1 VLTELRVRDLAIIAD
16 VTLPLAPGL
25 NVLTG
30 ETGAGKSMLVDALA
44 LLLGERASADVVRP
58 GAQKTV
64 IEGAFEFAP
73 AALSRLLPPF
83 AALGVEAEDGRLVL
97 KREISGEGR
106 SRAWVNGSPTTVSVL
121 AQLGAL
127 LVDLHGQHETQSLLR
142 PDAQRDMLDAY
153 ADAAVERTAVRDA
166 HERLRELERREADLT
181 ARREDVG
188 RKADYLRHVVEEIE
202 RAAPQ
207 NGEVETLD
215 VEAKRLAHADELGR
229 LSRELE
235 QALDTAGLSRA
246 AKLFGG
252 LTRLDPSVAKWQELL
267 DGAFAHVAELA
278 QAARDYAA
286 AIESDPHRL
295 GAVEQRRDVL
305 FRLTQKYGPT
315 LPDVLATRDRAAR
328 ELELLDTADLDL
340 RNIAEQRETAATDFA
355 RACSALT
362 VKRTQGAAR
371 LAKSVNDLLPAL
383 GMLGGRFAARLVP
396 FAGTDR
402 DSLRAPRSHGAEDVV
417 FEVQLN
423 VGLEARPLA
432 KVASGGEL
440 SRLMLAL
447 KVVLAQHDA
456 VPTLVFDEV
465 DQGIGGEVGG
475 RVGEALATVAQAAA
489 GGRQALVITHLP
501 QIGAYANHHLV
512 VAKGARGGIATSDVQ
527 VVTGEA
533 RTRELARMLGDPDMR
548 TALSHAA
555 ELLRKASASLGARAD
570 TPSPRGRAQRR

>member
-1 VLTELRVRDLAIIAD
+1 VLTELRVRDLAVIAD

-44 LLLGERASADVVRP
+44 LLLGERASSDVVRP

-73 AALSRLLPPF
+73 AALSRLMPPL

-142 PDAQRDMLDAY
+142 PDAQRDMLDAF

-166 HERLRELERREADLT
+166 HERLRELERREEELT
-181 ARREDVG
+181 ARREDVR
-188 RKADYLRHVVEEIE
+188 RKSDYLRHVVDEIE
-202 RAAPQ
+202 RVAPR
-207 NGEVETLD
+207 NGEAETLEL
-215 VEAKRLAHADELGR
+215 EAKRLAHADELGR
-229 LSRELE
+229 LSREIE
-235 QALDTAGLSRA
+235 HALDTAGLARA
-246 AKLFGG
+246 TKLLGG
-252 LTRLDPSVAKWQELL
+252 LTRLDPSVAKWHELL
-267 DGAFAHVAELA
+267 DGAFSHVEELA

-286 AIESDPHRL
+286 AIESDPRRL
-295 GAVEQRRDVL
+295 GVVEERRDVL

-340 RNIAEQRETAATDFA
+340 RNIAELRETAAADFA
-355 RACSALT
+355 RAGSALT
-362 VKRTQGAAR
+362 AKRTNGATR
-371 LAKSVNDLLPAL
+371 LAEAVNELLPAL
-383 GMLGGRFAARLVP
+383 GMQGGRFETNLLP
-396 FAGTDR
+396 LP
-402 DSLRAPRSHGAEDVV
+402 SPRGDGSETVT
-417 FEVQLN
+417 FTVQLN

-447 KVVLAQHDA
+447 KVVLAEHDA

-475 RVGEALATVAQAAA
+475 RVGEALATVARGPA

-501 QIGAYANHHLV
+501 QIAAYAHHHLV

-527 VVTGEA
+527 VVTGDA
-533 RTRELARMLGDPDMR
+533 RSRELARMLGDPDMR

-555 ELLRKASASLGARAD
+555 ELLRKASESFAARSD

>member
-1 VLTELRVRDLAIIAD
+1 VLTELRVRDLAVIAD

-44 LLLGERASADVVRP
+44 LLLGERASSDVVRP
-58 GAQKTV
+58 GAEKAV
-64 IEGAFEFAP
+64 IEGAFEFTS
-73 AALSRLLPPF
+73 AALSRLLPAL
-83 AALGVEAEDGRLVL
+83 AALGVEAEEGRLVL
-97 KREISGEGR
+97 KREVSGEGR
-106 SRAWVNGSPTTVSVL
+106 SRAWVNASPTTVSVL

-142 PDAQRDMLDAY
+142 ADAQRDILDAY

-166 HERLRELERREADLT
+166 HERLRDLERREQELT
-181 ARREDVG
+181 GKREEVS
-188 RKADYLRHVVEEIE
+188 RKADYLRHVVDEIA
-202 RAAPQ
+202 RAAPRP
-207 NGEVETLD
+207 GEVETLET
-215 VEAKRLAHADELGR
+215 EAKRLAHADELGR

-246 AKLFGG
+246 AKLFGS
-252 LTRLDPSVAKWQELL
+252 LTRLDPSVTKWQELL
-267 DGAFAHVAELA
+267 DGAFASIEELA

-286 AIESDPHRL
+286 AIESDPLRL
-295 GAVEQRRDVL
+295 GAVEERRDAL

-315 LPDVLATRDRAAR
+315 VPDVLATRDRAAR

-340 RNIAEQRETAATDFA
+340 RQIAEQRATAAAEFT
-355 RACSALT
+355 RACVALSA
-362 VKRTQGAAR
+362 KRQRGAER
-371 LAKSVNDLLPAL
+371 LADAVNELLPAL
-383 GMLGGRFAARLVP
+383 GMQGGRFAARLVP
-396 FAGTDR
+396 
-402 DSLRAPRSHGAEDVV
+402 LPAPRSQGAEDVV

-423 VGLEARPLA
+423 VGLEARPLG

-465 DQGIGGEVGG
+465 DQGIGGEVGA
-475 RVGEALATVAQAAA
+475 RVGEALARVAEGA

-555 ELLRKASASLGARAD
+555 ELLKKTSAPSATRSD
-570 TPSPRGRAQRR
+570 TPSPRGRARRR

>member
-1 VLTELRVRDLAIIAD
+1 MLTELRVRDLAVIAD

-64 IEGAFEFAP
+64 IEGAFD
-73 AALSRLLPPF
+73 LSDRPTVRQSVQG
-83 AALGVEAEDGRLVL
+83 LGVEVEDGLLVL

-106 SRAWVNGSPTTVSVL
+106 SRAWVNGSPTTVGVL

-142 PDAQRDMLDAY
+142 ADAQRDMLDAY
-153 ADAAVERTAVRDA
+153 ADAPVERTAVRDA
-166 HERLRELERREADLT
+166 HERLRELERREEDLT
-181 ARREDVG
+181 ARREDVR
-188 RKADYLRHVVEEIE
+188 RKADYLRHLVEEIE
-202 RAAPQ
+202 RAAPR

-278 QAARDYAA
+278 QAARDYAV

-315 LPDVLATRDRAAR
+315 LPDVLATRDRAAH

-340 RNIAEQRETAATDFA
+340 RHIVAERGTAAADFA
-355 RACSALT
+355 RACAALT
-362 VKRTQGAAR
+362 AKRKSGGGQLAA
-371 LAKSVNDLLPAL
+371 AVNELLPAL
-383 GMLGGRFAARLVP
+383 GMQGGRFAARLVP
-396 FAGTDR
+396 
-402 DSLRAPRSHGAEDVV
+402 LPAPRSQGAEDVV

-423 VGLEARPLA
+423 VGLDARPLA

-475 RVGEALATVAQAAA
+475 RVGEALATVAQATP

-527 VVTGEA
+527 VVTGET

-555 ELLRKASASLGARAD
+555 ELLRRASVSPAAPAD

>member
-1 VLTELRVRDLAIIAD
+1 MLTELRVRDLAVIAD
-16 VTLPLAPGL
+16 VTLPFSPGL

-44 LLLGERASADVVRP
+44 LLLGERASSDVVRP
-58 GAQKTV
+58 GAEKTV
-64 IEGAFEFAP
+64 IEGAFEFTST
-73 AALSRLLPPF
+73 ALHRLSPSF
-83 AALGVEAEDGRLVL
+83 TALGVEVEDGRLVL
-97 KREISGEGR
+97 KRDISAEGR
-106 SRAWVNGSPTTVSVL
+106 SRAWVNGSPTTVGVL

-153 ADAAVERTAVRDA
+153 ADAALEQTAVRDA
-166 HERLRELERREADLT
+166 HERLHALERREEELT
-181 ARREDVG
+181 ARREDVR
-188 RKADYLRHVVEEIE
+188 RKADYLRHVVDEIA

-207 NGEVETLD
+207 TGEVEALEL
-215 VEAKRLAHADELGR
+215 EAKRLAHADELGR

-246 AKLFGG
+246 SKLFGS
-252 LTRLDPSVAKWQELL
+252 LVRLDPSVAKWQDLL
-267 DGAFAHVAELA
+267 DGAFAHVQELA

-286 AIESDPHRL
+286 AIESDPQRL

-305 FRLTQKYGPT
+305 FRLTQKYGPA

-340 RNIAEQRETAATDFA
+340 RQMAALRETAAADFA
-355 RACSALT
+355 RACAALT
-362 VKRTQGAAR
+362 AKRTQGATH
-371 LAKSVNDLLPAL
+371 LAQAVNELLPAL
-383 GMLGGRFAARLVP
+383 GMQGGRFAVRLVP
-396 FAGTDR
+396 
-402 DSLRAPRSHGAEDVV
+402 LPAPRFHGAEDAV

-465 DQGIGGEVGG
+465 DQGIGGEVGF
-475 RVGEALATVAQAAA
+475 RVGAALATVARAAP

-501 QIGAYANHHLV
+501 QIGAYADHHLV

-533 RTRELARMLGDPDMR
+533 RARELARMLGDPDMR

-555 ELLRKASASLGARAD
+555 ELLRKASASPAAPAD
-570 TPSPRGRAQRR
+570 RPSPRGRAQRR

>member
-1 VLTELRVRDLAIIAD
+1 MLTELRVRDLAVIAD
-16 VTLPLAPGL
+16 VTLSLAPGL

-58 GAQKTV
+58 GASKTV
-64 IEGAFEFAP
+64 IEGAFEFNS
-73 AALSRLLPPF
+73 AALSRLLPPL
-83 AALGVEAEDGRLVL
+83 AALGVEADDGRLVL
-97 KREISGEGR
+97 KREITGEGR
-106 SRAWVNGSPTTVSVL
+106 SRAWVNGSPTTVGIL
-121 AQLGAL
+121 TQLGAL

-142 PDAQRDMLDAY
+142 SDAQRDILDLY
-153 ADAAVERTAVRDA
+153 AAAAVERAAVRDA
-166 HERLRELERREADLT
+166 HARLRELEQREAALLAQRD
-181 ARREDVG
+181 DVQ
-188 RKADYLRHVVEEIE
+188 RKADYLRHVVEEIS
-202 RAAPQ
+202 RAAPRV
-207 NGEVETLD
+207 GETEALET
-215 VEAKRLAHADELGR
+215 EAKRLAHADELGR

-235 QALDTAGLSRA
+235 QALETVNTAGLSRA
-246 AKLFGG
+246 AKLFAS
-252 LTRLDPSVAKWQELL
+252 LVKLDPSVERWRAMV
-267 DGAFAHVAELA
+267 DGAFANVEELS
-278 QAARDYAA
+278 QAARDYGAG
-286 AIESDPHRL
+286 IEGDPGRL
-295 GAVEQRRDVL
+295 AAVEQRRDAL
-305 FRLTQKYGPT
+305 FRLTQKYGPA

-340 RNIAEQRETAATDFA
+340 RTIAEQRATAAAEFA
-355 RACSALT
+355 GACAALT
-362 VKRTQGAAR
+362 ATRTKGAAR
-371 LAKSVNDLLPAL
+371 LANAVNELLPAL
-383 GMLGGRFAARLVP
+383 GMQGGRFAARLQ
-396 FAGTDR
+396 
-402 DSLRAPRSHGAEDVV
+402 PRTTQHAHGAEDVT

-423 VGLEARPLA
+423 VGLEARPLS

-475 RVGEALATVAQAAA
+475 QVGAALATVARTG

-501 QIGAYANHHLV
+501 QIGVYADHHLV

-527 VVTGEA
+527 VVTGDA

-555 ELLRKASASLGARAD
+555 ELLRRASATPEARSGTAL
-570 TPSPRGRAQRR
+570 PRGRVPRR

>member
-1 VLTELRVRDLAIIAD
+1 
-16 VTLPLAPGL
+16 
-25 NVLTG
+25 
-30 ETGAGKSMLVDALA
+30 MLVDALA

-58 GAQKTV
+58 GAEKTV
-64 IEGAFEFAP
+64 IEGAFEFSP

-83 AALGVEAEDGRLVL
+83 AALGVEVDEGRLVL

-153 ADAAVERTAVRDA
+153 ADAALERTAVRDA
-166 HERLRELERREADLT
+166 HERLHELERREEELT
-181 ARREDVG
+181 ARREEVR

-207 NGEVETLD
+207 TGEGESLE

-229 LSRELE
+229 LSRELG

-246 AKLFGG
+246 AKLFAG

-267 DGAFAHVAELA
+267 DGAFAHVTELA
-278 QAARDYAA
+278 QAARDYGA
-286 AIESDPHRL
+286 AIESDPQRL

-305 FRLTQKYGPT
+305 FRLTQKYGPA

-340 RNIAEQRETAATDFA
+340 RNIAEQRETAAADCA

-362 VKRTQGAAR
+362 AKRKGGAER
-371 LAKSVNDLLPAL
+371 LASAVNALLPAL
-383 GMLGGRFAARLVP
+383 GMEGGRFAVRLVQLP
-396 FAGTDR
+396 GTDR
-402 DSLRAPRSHGAEDVV
+402 DSFRAPRSHGAEDAV

-447 KVVLAQHDA
+447 KVVLAEHDA
-456 VPTLVFDEV
+456 VPTLVFDER

-475 RVGEALATVAQAAA
+475 QVGAALATVARTG

-501 QIGAYANHHLV
+501 QIGVYADHHLV

-527 VVTGEA
+527 VVTGDA

-555 ELLRKASASLGARAD
+555 ELLRRASATPEARSGTAL
-570 TPSPRGRAQRR
+570 PRGRVPRR

>member
-1 VLTELRVRDLAIIAD
+1 MV
-16 VTLPLAPGL
+16 
-25 NVLTG
+25 
-30 ETGAGKSMLVDALA
+30 VDALA
-44 LLLGERASADVVRP
+44 LLLGERAFADIVRP
-58 GAQKTV
+58 GAEKTIV
-64 IEGAFEFAP
+64 EGAFEFAS
-73 AALSRLLPPF
+73 AVHRHLLAPF
-83 AALGVEAEDGRLVL
+83 AVLGVELEDGRLVL
-97 KREISGEGR
+97 KREVLREGK
-106 SRAWVNGSPTTVSVL
+106 SRAWVNGSPTTVGVL

-127 LVDLHGQHETQSLLR
+127 LLDLHGQHETQSLLR

-153 ADAAVERTAVRDA
+153 ADAALERTAVRDA
-166 HERLRELERREADLT
+166 HERLHELERREGELT
-181 ARREDVG
+181 ARREEVR

-207 NGEVETLD
+207 TGEVESLE

-229 LSRELE
+229 LSRELG

-246 AKLFGG
+246 AKLFAG

-267 DGAFAHVAELA
+267 DGAFANVEELA

-286 AIESDPHRL
+286 AIESDPQRL

-315 LPDVLATRDRAAR
+315 LPDALATRDRAAR

-340 RNIAEQRETAATDFA
+340 RNIAEQRETAAADFA

-362 VKRTQGAAR
+362 AKRKGGAER
-371 LAKSVNDLLPAL
+371 LATAVNALLPAL
-383 GMLGGRFAARLVP
+383 GMQGGRFAARLVP
-396 FAGTDR
+396 LPGTDR
-402 DSLRAPRSHGAEDVV
+402 DSFRAPRSRGAEDVTFV
-417 FEVQLN
+417 VQLN
-423 VGLEARPLA
+423 LGLEARPLA

-447 KVVLAQHDA
+447 KVVLAEHDA

-465 DQGIGGEVGG
+465 DQGIGGEVGA
-475 RVGEALATVAQAAA
+475 RVGEALATVAQGTP

-501 QIGAYANHHLV
+501 QIGVYANHHLV

-555 ELLRKASASLGARAD
+555 ELLRKASVSPAAPAD
-570 TPSPRGRAQRR
+570 RSSPPGRAPRR

>member
-1 VLTELRVRDLAIIAD
+1 VLTELRVRDLAVIAD

-44 LLLGERASADVVRP
+44 LLLGERASSDVVRP

-64 IEGAFEFAP
+64 IEGAFEFTS

-83 AALGVEAEDGRLVL
+83 AALGVEAEEGRLVL

-106 SRAWVNGSPTTVSVL
+106 SRAWVNGSPTTVTVL

-142 PDAQRDMLDAY
+142 ADAQRDMLDAY
-153 ADAAVERTAVRDA
+153 ADAAVERTAVRDT
-166 HERLRELERREADLT
+166 HERLRDLERREEELT
-181 ARREDVG
+181 ARREDVR
-188 RKADYLRHVVEEIE
+188 RKADYLRHVVDEIE
-202 RAAPQ
+202 RAAPR
-207 NGEVETLD
+207 NGEAETLE

-235 QALDTAGLSRA
+235 QALDTAGLARA
-246 AKLFGG
+246 TKLLGG

-267 DGAFAHVAELA
+267 DGAFAHVEELA
-278 QAARDYAA
+278 QAARDYGA
-286 AIESDPHRL
+286 AIESDPRRL
-295 GAVEQRRDVL
+295 GAVEERRDVL
-305 FRLTQKYGPT
+305 FRLVQKYGPT
-315 LPDVLATRDRAAR
+315 LPDVLATRDRATH

-340 RNIAEQRETAATDFA
+340 RQIAEQRATAAAEFT
-355 RACSALT
+355 RACTALSA
-362 VKRTQGAAR
+362 KRTRGAER
-371 LAKSVNDLLPAL
+371 LAQAVNELLPPL
-383 GMLGGRFAARLVP
+383 GMPGGRFLVRLQ
-396 FAGTDR
+396 
-402 DSLRAPRSHGAEDVV
+402 PRTTHHAHGAEDVS
-417 FEVQLN
+417 FEVTLN
-423 VGLEARPLA
+423 VGMDARPLA

-475 RVGEALATVAQAAA
+475 RVGEALASVAQATSE
-489 GGRQALVITHLP
+489 GRQALVITHLP
-501 QIGAYANHHLV
+501 QIGAYAHHHLV

-527 VVTGEA
+527 VVTGEG

-555 ELLRKASASLGARAD
+555 ELLRKASVSGAARAD
-570 TPSPRGRAQRR
+570 TPSPRGRAPRR